1 VNWSLVLAA
10 FGSLFVIGMLDNAR
24 GPLFPEVLAGLA
36 LTDAEGAWLF
46 ASASAAGGVG
56 SWAARFVL
64 ARVRASRALWLGLV
78 LGAVGVGLLGR
89 SRSLGELVL
98 GSTLFGLS
106 FGSLSLVQG
115 ALVQRGAPPALQ
127 RQAFAG
133 LHAMYGA
140 ASLLAPLLVTFAA
153 RSGVDWRGAFG
164 LFACAPLLVL
174 ALTLP
179 LRDPPPAPVDPA
191 APDAPAPGP
200 RALAVSLMT
209 GLYVAAELALST
221 RLVLH
226 LRRLEWPP
234 EAASLALAAFFAC
247 LLVGRAL
254 LGLVRVPASHRQL
267 LAASAG
273 GSLLLIAGGLSVHP
287 ALLCAAGFTL
297 APFFPVASALVADE
311 FPGAFDRVMS
321 TLMATVCVVVMVA
334 HQAVGALSD
343 AVGLH
348 AALWLAPAC
357 LLGALGLVVATAPR
371 RARAG

>member
-1 VNWSLVLAA
+1 MNWSLVLAA
-10 FGSLFVIGMLDNAR
+10 FGSLFVTGMLDNAR

-78 LGAVGVGLLGR
+78 LGTLGIGLLGR

-115 ALVQRGAPPALQ
+115 ALIQRGAPPALQ

-140 ASLLAPLLVTFAA
+140 ASLLAPLLVTLAA

-164 LFACAPLLVL
+164 LFACAPLVVL

-179 LRDPPPAPVDPA
+179 LRDPPPARVDPA
-191 APDAPAPGP
+191 AGAPPPGP
-200 RALAVSLMT
+200 RALAVSFMT

-226 LRRLEWPP
+226 LRRLEWSP

-247 LLVGRAL
+247 LLAGRTL
-254 LGLVRVPASHRQL
+254 LGLVRVPATHRQL

-273 GSLLLIAGGLSVHP
+273 GSLLLLAGGLTVHP
-287 ALLCAAGFTL
+287 ALLSVAGLTL

-311 FPGAFDRVMS
+311 FPGAFERVMS
-321 TLMATVCVVVMVA
+321 TLMATVCLTVMVA

-371 RARAG
+371 RAD